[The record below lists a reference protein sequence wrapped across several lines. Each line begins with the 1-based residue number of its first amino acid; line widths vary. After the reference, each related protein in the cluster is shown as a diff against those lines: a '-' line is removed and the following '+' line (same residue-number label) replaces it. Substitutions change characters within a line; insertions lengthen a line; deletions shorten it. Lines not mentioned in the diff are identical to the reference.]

1 MIRESFDDQG
11 NHVQIEIK
19 KEFLTD
25 YLAARNLSFCLTYY
39 RQRVENV
46 EEVESSEYAGL
57 ESYQEER
64 DQGQFELLIRSL
76 NDVYGGSWASF
87 RVWRTDV
94 DEEDDAP
101 VMGPE
106 TNENTESESSQSIHD
121 SYGGIRVEGEFWR
134 DEGRRCVIGCGDP
147 GLQPHGVRPVHHAC
161 RHRIDPGKRPRAFR
175 CQGELARDREDA
187 HVVGDHSARRRARGR
202 RHAQ

>member
-1 MIRESFDDQG
+1 M
-11 NHVQIEIK
+11 QIEIK
-19 KEFLTD
+19 KEFLID
-25 YLAARNLSFCLTYY
+25 YLAARNLSLCLTYY

-101 VMGPE
+101 VMGA
-106 TNENTESESSQSIHD
+106 
-121 SYGGIRVEGEFWR
+121 R
-134 DEGRRCVIGCGDP
+134 DE
-147 GLQPHGVRPVHHAC
+147 
-161 RHRIDPGKRPRAFR
+161 
-175 CQGELARDREDA
+175 
-187 HVVGDHSARRRARGR
+187 
-202 RHAQ
+202 